1 MAKFKELGI
10 EIDQMPEGKVWK
22 GAGCDECFNSGFAGR
37 TALYE
42 MLPIT
47 EPVREMIMRKA
58 SATEIKLDA
67 IKRGLVTLRMDG
79 VKKVLSGITTADEV
93 LRVTQRDIA

>member
-1 MAKFKELGI
+1 MT
-10 EIDQMPEGKVWK
+10 QPREGKVWR

-42 MLPIT
+42 MLPIE
-47 EPVREMIMRKA
+47 EPVREKIMQKA

-67 IKRGLVTLRMDG
+67 IKRGLMTLRMDG
-79 VKKVLSGITTADEV
+79 IRKVKLGMTTMDEV
-93 LRVTQRDIA
+93 LRVTQRDLA